1 MQKSFIIIIVIAFGL
16 VGGLY
21 SLPKVVVSDE
31 KRTLEQ
37 SSNEVPAATANR
49 DKTTASKT
57 EESAESHGATLS
69 VEQQRVIAQLKGSY
83 LNGST
88 AKVKM
93 KAADELIAKFVEYT
107 RFDSAAYYAEEVA
120 KIEPSEMNL
129 MKAGNLY
136 YEAFTYSLQAE
147 KTTVLG
153 EKARE
158 IFTKVLAKNPE
169 NLLAKTNMAMTY
181 VSTSTPMQGITML
194 REVIAKEPDYEPA
207 LFSLGILSIRSNQF
221 GKAVERFKQIL
232 KNNPSNSKAALNLG
246 YCLAELDRKEEAKE
260 ILEKVLN
267 NSTDS
272 QEKAA
277 ANEILSKL
285 K

>member
-31 KRTLEQ
+31 KRKLEQ

-49 DKTTASKT
+49 DKPTASKT
-57 EESAESHGATLS
+57 EESESHGATLS

-120 KIEPSEMNL
+120 NKIEPSETNW

>member
-1 MQKSFIIIIVIAFGL
+1 MQKSFVIIIVIAFGL

-37 SSNEVPAATANR
+37 ASQENPAPTANR
-49 DKTTASKT
+49 DKPKASKT
-57 EESAESHGATLS
+57 EESESHGATLS

-120 KIEPSEMNL
+120 NKIEPSETNW

-267 NSTDS
+267 NSADS

>member
-37 SSNEVPAATANR
+37 SSNEAPATANR
-49 DKTTASKT
+49 DKATASKT

-93 KAADELIAKFVEYT
+93 KAANELIAKFVEYT

-120 KIEPSEMNL
+120 KIEPSETNL

-221 GKAVERFKQIL
+221 GKAVDRFKQIL

>member
-1 MQKSFIIIIVIAFGL
+1 MQKSFVIIIVIAFGL

-21 SLPKVVVSDE
+21 SLPKVVVSNE
-31 KRTLEQ
+31 KKKLEQ
-37 SSNEVPAATANR
+37 SSQESPAPMANR
-49 DKTTASKT
+49 DKKT
-57 EESAESHGATLS
+57 SSETQENPETHGVALS
-69 VEQQRVIAQLKGSY
+69 PEQQGVIEKLRSNYLKS
-83 LNGST
+83 SDT
-88 AKVKM
+88 KVKF
-93 KAADELIAKFVEYT
+93 KAADELIAKFVTYT
-107 RFDSAAYYAEEVA
+107 RYDSAAYYAEEVA
-120 KIEPSEMNL
+120 KIEPSEKNL

-181 VSTSTPMQGITML
+181 VSTQTPMQGILML

-207 LFSLGILSIRSNQF
+207 LFSLGVLSIRSNQF

-246 YCLAELDRKEEAKE
+246 YCLAELDRKDEARE
-260 ILEKVLN
+260 ILEKVLA
-267 NSTDS
+267 NSTDP
-272 QEKAA
+272 QEKSA

>member
-1 MQKSFIIIIVIAFGL
+1 MR
-16 VGGLY
+16 
-21 SLPKVVVSDE
+21 
-31 KRTLEQ
+31 KR
-37 SSNEVPAATANR
+37 SWSNLRKKALHQRLNPET
-49 DKTTASKT
+49 
-57 EESAESHGATLS
+57 HGVALS
-69 VEQQRVIAQLKGSY
+69 PEQQGVIEKLRSTYLKSSETKKK
-83 LNGST
+83 L
-88 AKVKM
+88 KV
-93 KAADELIAKFVEYT
+93 ADELIAKFVAYT
-107 RFDSAAYYAEEVA
+107 RYDSAAYYAEEVA

-181 VSTSTPMQGITML
+181 VSTQTPMSGITLL

-207 LFSLGILSIRSNQF
+207 LFSLGVLSIRSNQF

-246 YCLAELDRKEEAKE
+246 YCLAELDRKDEAQK
-260 ILEKVLN
+260 ILEKVLA
-267 NSTDS
+267 NSTDP